1 VNYKAKVLLVKLGNI
16 QLAYYVLWSMSALQ
30 HTAANHQEC
39 YMSVRIVDTLVIR
52 LIIII
57 RLGVEARQR

>member
-1 VNYKAKVLLVKLGNI
+1 
-16 QLAYYVLWSMSALQ
+16 VLWGMNALE
-30 HTAANHQEC
+30 HTAANRQEC

>member
-1 VNYKAKVLLVKLGNI
+1 
-16 QLAYYVLWSMSALQ
+16 MSALE
-30 HTAANHQEC
+30 HTAANLQEC